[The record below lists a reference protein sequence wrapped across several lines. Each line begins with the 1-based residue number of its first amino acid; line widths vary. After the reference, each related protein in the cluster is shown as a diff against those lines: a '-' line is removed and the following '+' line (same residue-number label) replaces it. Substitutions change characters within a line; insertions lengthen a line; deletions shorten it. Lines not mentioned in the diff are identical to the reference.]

1 MSSEEENEINLKQPT
16 KKRKLYGRLSDVNK
30 KIRLQSHETGSSCNC
45 KRYKCFEA
53 VNKEQRARILKDFNL
68 LPSRDEQN
76 LYLCGLISVLEIQRR
91 RPRKEEAEAKL
102 HTANYA
108 YRVRLVDETQ
118 QLDVPVC
125 ASAFIAIHGVTR
137 QRICT
142 IKKSLLTT
150 GKAPIDKRGKHS
162 NRPKKL
168 SSILKSKVMDHI
180 RSFRG
185 RKSHYSLHDSS
196 KIYLPEELN
205 VKKMYDMFED
215 KNQLSYETYRSIFV
229 NHFNIGFG
237 YPRSDTCSTCDEFLA
252 KTKALKVN
260 LKNASELEKGDIEK
274 EIKKLETENKLHKL
288 KANVF
293 YKRKRETRIQ
303 CQSSSQKEAIAM
315 DFQKNLSMPNITTND
330 VYYKRQ
336 LTLNLFNIHELSTS
350 KSYFFCYPESIAK
363 KGSDEVCSFLHHY
376 IFNMLDK
383 NTRELV
389 IFCDS
394 CGGQNKNYTVFRFIH
409 YVVHSAKR
417 LDVIKIIFPIRG
429 HSYLECDRNMGCIN
443 QKSPCE
449 TPDEWVK
456 VIREAR
462 QKPCPFH
469 VIEVDQPLVRKWTTF
484 LSPMYKKTC
493 PFLSRPIREI
503 RVEKDHPRLIFHREH
518 YNASWTSSILMAPKK
533 KSKSHNDSHSVSNS
547 EFVLPDQSYKESLP
561 VSKAKFMDIQALSKF
576 CGPKA
581 KQYFSQIKYND
592 T

>member
-1 MSSEEENEINLKQPT
+1 MSSQDEYEVNMNQST
-16 KKRKLYGRLSDVNK
+16 KKRKLYGRMSDVNK
-30 KIRLQSHETGSSCNC
+30 KIRLQSHETGPNCYC
-45 KRYKCFEA
+45 KRYKCFEK
-53 VNKEQRARILKDFNL
+53 VNEEQRARILKYFNL
-68 LPSRDEQN
+68 LPSKDEQD
-76 LYLCGLISVLEIQRR
+76 LYLSGLISVLEIQRR
-91 RPRKEEAEAKL
+91 RPRNEESVANL

-108 YRVRLVDETQ
+108 YRVRLVEEIQ
-118 QLDVPVC
+118 QIDVPVC
-125 ASAFIAIHGVTR
+125 ASAFIAMHGITR
-137 QRICT
+137 QRTCS

-150 GKAPIDKRGKHS
+150 GKAPTDMRGKHS

-168 SSILKSKVMDHI
+168 SLALKSKVMDHI

-185 RKSHYSLHDSS
+185 RKSHYSLKDSS
-196 KIYLPEELN
+196 KLYLPEELN

-237 YPRSDTCSTCDEFLA
+237 YPRSDTCSSCDEFLA
-252 KTKALKVN
+252 KMKALKVN
-260 LKNASELEKGDIEK
+260 LKSASDLEKGDIEK
-274 EIKKLETENKLHKL
+274 DMKKLQTENKLHKT

-293 YKRKRETRIQ
+293 YQRKRQTRIE
-303 CQSSSQKEAIAM
+303 CQSSSLKEAVAM

-350 KSYFFCYPESIAK
+350 ESYFFCYPETIAK
-363 KGSDEVCSFLHHY
+363 KGSDEVSSFLHNY

-394 CGGQNKNYTVFRFIH
+394 CGGQNKNYTMFRFIH
-409 YVVHSAKR
+409 YVVHNAKR
-417 LDVIKIIFPIRG
+417 LDMIKIIFPIRG

-449 TPDEWVK
+449 TPDDWVK

-462 QKPCPFH
+462 KKPYPFH
-469 VIEVDQPLVRKWTTF
+469 VIKVDQPLVRKWTTF
-484 LSPMYKKTC
+484 LSPKYKKTC

-503 RVEKDHPRLIFHREH
+503 KVEKDHPRLLFHRDH
-518 YNASWTSSILMAPKK
+518 YNSAWTSSVVMGPKK
-533 KSKSHNDSHSVSNS
+533 KLKSRNDSHTVVDS
-547 EFVLPDQSYKESLP
+547 EVVLPEQAYNESLP

-576 CGPKA
+576 CAPKA
-581 KQYFSQIKYND
+581 KEYFSQIKYND
-592 T
+592 A